1 MEPLEQVTVVMT
13 LMKRLVQVMDH
24 ERAILRSMRLDTL
37 PDLQAEKA
45 ALAEAYEIELARLR
59 CSPEALASLEPHVR
73 AQLHDAMCGFQ
84 ESVTV
89 NLQALS
95 GARRLVEEVLR
106 NIGESLT
113 RGARTATRGARG
125 EGGEVQPGGQVIP
138 VAFDRRT

>member
-1 MEPLEQVTVVMT
+1 
-13 LMKRLVQVMDH
+13 
-24 ERAILRSMRLDTL
+24 
-37 PDLQAEKA
+37 
-45 ALAEAYEIELARLR
+45 
-59 CSPEALASLEPHVR
+59 VR

-95 GARRLVEEVLR
+95 GARHLVEEVLR

-113 RGARTATRGARG
+113 RGAKTATRGARG
-125 EGGEVQPGGQVIP
+125 EGAEDQPGGQVIP